1 MKISLS
7 KIFAI
12 TAISTGILFAQT
24 PLGGSANGDNLVR
37 ERAELNKAKADL
49 EEARQKRD
57 MEVAARWND
66 REKANQER
74 ELFNQKYE
82 EAKDELDR
90 LMEERVRLEE
100 NVRVAREDLAQVKE
114 NAEAKRSAF

>member
-1 MKISLS
+1 MLSLKKISMAVVLG
-7 KIFAI
+7 A
-12 TAISTGILFAQT
+12 GLLFAQQ
-24 PLGGSANGDNLVR
+24 PLGGDVAGDNLVR
-37 ERAELNKAKADL
+37 QRAELNKAKADL

-82 EAKDELDR
+82 EAKEELDR
-90 LMEERVRLEE
+90 
-100 NVRVAREDLAQVKE
+100 
-114 NAEAKRSAF
+114 